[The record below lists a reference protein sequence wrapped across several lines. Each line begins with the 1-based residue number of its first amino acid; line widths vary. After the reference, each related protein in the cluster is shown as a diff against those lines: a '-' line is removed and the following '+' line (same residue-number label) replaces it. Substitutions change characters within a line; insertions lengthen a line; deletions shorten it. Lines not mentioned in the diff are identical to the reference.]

1 MCHGL
6 GFIIVLTSIV
16 YAGLI
21 YYNIIIPYFGKFIS
35 KRITSPISSM
45 FNWVFSYMAAQILAG
60 LAIIAGLVT
69 FVAIDSRGTYQF
81 TTFDFMIYRIL
92 GSQY

>member
-6 GFIIVLTSIV
+6 GFIIVLTAIV

-35 KRITSPISSM
+35 KRITSPLSSM
-45 FNWVFSYMAAQILAG
+45 FNKVFSYMAAQILAG
-60 LAIIAGLVT
+60 LAIVAALVT
-69 FVAIDSRGTYQF
+69 FVAIDSK
-81 TTFDFMIYRIL
+81 
-92 GSQY
+92 GSY